1 MALRVVSC
9 CTYLT
14 EVAKVVWRARDHDAH
29 DFVKAVKGQ
38 PINGFAQIPCRR
50 QAHRIDDSNRDLALE
65 LFGRMISDVA
75 QGHGLSSPAVIV
87 PVPNSCCH
95 VGWPLPPR
103 TLEQAHALASELE
116 QGLIVLDAL
125 RWSESLLS
133 ASAGGGQREPQ
144 HLFDRLRVVQEFPAG
159 GLPCI
164 LVDDV
169 LTSGG
174 HLQAC
179 AAVLRARGHPVELA
193 LVAGRALRA
202 QVAEPFTVRVEVLAD
217 FTPRGHVVE

>member
-14 EVAKVVWRARDHDAH
+14 EIAGIVWRARDHDAH
-29 DFVKAVKGQ
+29 DFVKAVKAQ
-38 PINGFAQIPCRR
+38 PINGFAQIPCRG
-50 QAHRIDDSNRDLALE
+50 QAHRVDDSNRDLALE
-65 LFGRMISDVA
+65 LFGRMIADVA
-75 QGHGLSSPAVIV
+75 REHGLRSPAVLV
-87 PVPNSCCH
+87 PVPNSRCR
-95 VGWPLPPR
+95 VGCPLPPR
-103 TLEQAHALASELE
+103 TLEQARVLASELE

-125 RWSESLLS
+125 RWSESVES
-133 ASAGGGQREPQ
+133 ASTGGGHREPQ

-202 QVAEPFTVRVEVLAD
+202 QMAEPFSVRVELLAD
-217 FTPRGHVVE
+217 FTPRIGVG

>member
-14 EVAKVVWRARDHDAH
+14 EVASVVWRARDHDAH

-38 PINGFAQIPCRR
+38 PINGFAQIPCRGE
-50 QAHRIDDSNRDLALE
+50 AHRIDDSNRDLALE
-65 LFGRMISDVA
+65 LFGRMVA
-75 QGHGLSSPAVIV
+75 DAAREHGLSTPGVVV
-87 PVPNSCCH
+87 PVPNSRCH
-95 VGWPLPPR
+95 VGCPWRPR
-103 TLEQAHALASELE
+103 TLEQAQVLALELE
-116 QGLIVLDAL
+116 RGVTVLDAF

-144 HLFDRLRVVQEFPAG
+144 HLFDRLRIVQEFPAG

-179 AAVLRARGHPVELA
+179 AAALRARGHSVELA
-193 LVAGRALRA
+193 LVAGRALRT
-202 QVAEPFTVRVEVLAD
+202 QMAEPFAVRVEVLAD
-217 FTPRGHVVE
+217 FTPRRNGAQ